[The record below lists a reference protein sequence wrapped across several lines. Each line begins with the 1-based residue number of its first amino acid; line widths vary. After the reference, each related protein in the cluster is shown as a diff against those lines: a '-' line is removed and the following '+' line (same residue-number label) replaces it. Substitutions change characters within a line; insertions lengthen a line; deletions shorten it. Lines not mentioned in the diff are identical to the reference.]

1 MDIINAFR
9 PRPNM
14 LEIVSAMYEDFKPQ
28 LRIEGEHLML
38 AANNQIAQ
46 RNLHSVP
53 GMSDM
58 RIVAE
63 FISTFG
69 GLYVVSQMPLSSV
82 LSGPEVSALS
92 GYYPFKDISLPLDYR
107 SALLFNIMIHKYA
120 IVLLEHVPATD
131 AMRQIVWNMSQMSLL
146 QVIKSRISRPSLR
159 APFVWGYQNYE
170 ESGEFMLDPINM
182 GFASVILEALIVAA
196 ESSVEVKRQL
206 LTHHLVSGLNKVIK
220 AVEAG
225 SLIALFRKP
234 NMEALKNDKVI

>member
-46 RNLHSVP
+46 RNLYSVP

-58 RIVAE
+58 KIVAE
-63 FISTFG
+63 FISTFS

-92 GYYPFKDISLPLDYR
+92 GYYPFKDISLSLDYR
-107 SALLFNIMIHKYA
+107 SALLFNVMIHKYA
-120 IVLLEHVPATD
+120 IVLPEHVPATD
-131 AMRQIVWNMSQMSLL
+131 VMRQIVWNTSQMNLL
-146 QVIKSRISRPSLR
+146 QVIKSKFSKPSLGL
-159 APFVWGYQNYE
+159 PFAWGYQNYE
-170 ESGEFMLDPINM
+170 ESGEHMIDPINV
-182 GFASVILEALIVAA
+182 GIESVVLETLIVAV
-196 ESSVEVKRQL
+196 ESSVEAKRQL
-206 LTHHLVSGLNKVIK
+206 LTHHIVSGLNKIIK
-220 AVEAG
+220 AIEAG